1 MTTTIDDAGK
11 RLAHLV
17 DKALAGESVVLT
29 RQGNP
34 VAQLIAVQPEQ
45 RPWRNPN
52 PPSPGR
58 FAGVDIDVP
67 AFRLSSPLN
76 NLLGIQLT

>member
-1 MTTTIDDAGK
+1 MITTIDEAGK
-11 RLAHLV
+11 RLADPV
-17 DKALAGESVVLT
+17 DKALADESVVLT

-34 VAQLIAVQPEQ
+34 VAKLVAVQLEQ

-52 PPSPGR
+52 PPVAGR
-58 FAGVDIDVP
+58 YAGVDFDEP
-67 AFRLSSPLN
+67 AFGSSFPLN